1 MPIPVF
7 AAGHVYAAVDPAA
20 AVDAVRQA
28 FVDHARGDWLMPS
41 KVYVPVPPD
50 GDFRA
55 MPARGGGYSVL
66 KWVTS
71 FPRNPERGLP
81 TVSGIV
87 LLSDATDGR
96 LLAELDAGA
105 LTALR
110 TGAAAVLAAETLGA
124 GDGPAGV
131 VGCGVNGRA
140 VAQTF
145 IARGRDVLLWD
156 ADEARAGRV
165 AEELGAGVAGSRDE
179 ALGAGA
185 VVTVTPGREILFAP
199 GSLRPGQHVSL
210 MGADG
215 PGKAEISLEELAR
228 ARVVVDEWEQASH
241 NGDIS
246 RAVEAGTIGRA
257 DVAELGRILMG
268 EDGGRAGDDEITV
281 FDSTGLAVQDL
292 AVAALVY
299 ERYRAHRDDPAFA
312 DVVEVNLG

>member
-1 MPIPVF
+1 MSIPVF
-7 AAGHVYAAVDPAA
+7 ASRHVYAAVDPA
-20 AVDAVRQA
+20 DAVEAVREA
-28 FVDHARGDWLMPS
+28 FVAHARGEWLMPS

-55 MPARGGGYSVL
+55 MPARGGGYAVL

-81 TVSGIV
+81 TVGGIV
-87 LLSDATDGR
+87 LLSDTSDGR
-96 LLAELDAGA
+96 LLAQLDAGA

-110 TGAAAVLAAETLGA
+110 TGAAAVLAAETLAA
-124 GDGPAGV
+124 GDGPAAV

-140 VAQTF
+140 VARTF
-145 IARGRDVLLWD
+145 LARGRDVLVWD
-156 ADEARAGRV
+156 TDAARAGQV
-165 AEELGAGVAGSRDE
+165 AEELGAAAAGSREE
-179 ALGAGA
+179 ALAAG
-185 VVTVTPGREILFAP
+185 VVATVTPGRGLLFGP

-215 PGKAEISLEELAR
+215 PGKAELAVEELAR

-246 RAVEAGTIGRA
+246 RAVDAGTLGRD
-257 DVAELGRILMG
+257 DVTELGRILLG
-268 EDGGRAGDDEITV
+268 EAPGRGADDEITV

-299 ERYRAHRDDPAFA
+299 ERWRADAGDPGFA
-312 DVVEVNLG
+312 GVMEVDLS